1 MEFYEKVREEPSKE
15 SIYLIR
21 LIDSPK
27 AIDYSIKVIKLGLIS
42 SNIWL
47 IKGNEL
53 FEFKDYKNAMKY
65 YENAIKVDS
74 DN

>member
-74 DN
+74 VN